1 MDSWESTTGHD
12 EVDED
17 ALTGMKERLD
27 ELRAS
32 PPSREL
38 VDILIELARAE
49 HSGNTDSAFS
59 YSQEALEL
67 SRKLELERYQAE
79 SLQLLGSICWSR
91 NSYTDALKHLRQSLE
106 VFEKLEDLTGISSVY
121 DQLGSIYQEQGFTD
135 IALEHYLESLKLMEK
150 AGDMSSVASC
160 YMNIGD
166 IYRQNSD
173 FSLAISSYTRAMAI
187 LEDDRD
193 ARPADLCYISLAQIY
208 VEIGT
213 LGEALEYCRRSADLR
228 REIGNRKGEAESL
241 RYLGVIY
248 EKLGEMDNVLD
259 SWDRS
264 LAAFEEIDDEIS
276 IANLCC
282 RKARVLIGLERLN
295 DAEVLVE
302 RAREITESTADLNLQ
317 AELTAISSQ
326 LHEARN
332 DLERTL
338 LSIREHNRLRT
349 EILAS
354 SSRRQF
360 ERLQILFETE
370 IREQES
376 EIYRLR
382 NVELEDLVEH
392 HTAQLME
399 ANKDLRCEINERIE
413 AETARERAEATLRT
427 FLDNVED
434 MVYYQS
440 ASGSINHLNSACA
453 VVTGYTKEEFDRDP
467 ELWKKIIHPEDVES
481 RTERLR
487 LRQDGALVAN
497 QEYRLQKK
505 TGEWCWIHSHM
516 VAIKDAEGEVTGYS
530 CIDRDFTERKKA
542 EQELQASFDSLEKS
556 FQGTVFTMARIVE
569 TRDPYTSGHQL
580 RVAELAKAV
589 AAHMDLSEEIIQT
602 VFLAAVIHDIGKI
615 CIPQELLSK
624 PGRLNEIEMD
634 LIRTHPQV
642 SFEILSGIDF
652 PWPIADIVLQHH
664 ELFDGT
670 GYPNGLSGENISLE
684 ARILCAADVVEA
696 MSSHRPYRPKLG
708 EDKAIEELQ
717 KYRGIR
723 YDPDVVDACR
733 ALFKEEGYELPE
745 YSALIL

>member
-1 MDSWESTTGHD
+1 MESWVSAAGHG
-12 EVDED
+12 EVDEA
-17 ALTGMKERLD
+17 ALAAIRERFEKMKS
-27 ELRAS
+27 S
-32 PPSREL
+32 PPSKEF
-38 VDILIELARAE
+38 VDILIEFARAE
-49 HSGNTDSAFS
+49 RADDTDSALS
-59 YSQEALEL
+59 HAQEALDL

-79 SLQLLGSICWSR
+79 SLQLLGSICWTRS
-91 NSYTDALKHLRQSLE
+91 NYTAALKHLRQSLE

-121 DQLGSIYQEQGFTD
+121 DQMGSIYQEQGFTD

-150 AGDMSSVASC
+150 AGDMGSVANC

-173 FSLAISSYTRAMAI
+173 FTLAISSYTRAMAI
-187 LEDDRD
+187 LEDDGDVRFT
-193 ARPADLCYISLAQIY
+193 ALCYFNLAQIY
-208 VEIGT
+208 VSIGT
-213 LGEALEYCRRSADLR
+213 LGEALDYCRRSVDLR
-228 REIGNRKGEAESL
+228 RENGNLRGEAESL
-241 RYLGVIY
+241 RYQGVIY
-248 EKLGEMDNVLD
+248 EKLGELDSALD

-264 LAAFEEIDDEIS
+264 LTAFQEIDDQVA
-276 IANLCC
+276 IADLCC
-282 RKARVLIGLERLN
+282 RKARGLIALERL
-295 DAEVLVE
+295 DEAEVFLD
-302 RAREITESTADLNLQ
+302 RAREITGTTSDMNLLV
-317 AELTAISSQ
+317 ELTGILSQ

-332 DLERTL
+332 DLEKTL
-338 LSIREHNRLRT
+338 TSIHEYNRLRK
-349 EILAS
+349 EILES
-354 SSRRQF
+354 NNSRQF

-382 NVELEDLVEH
+382 NVELEDLVKLRTTEL
-392 HTAQLME
+392 QN
-399 ANKDLRCEINERIE
+399 ANMSLRNEINEHNTVE
-413 AETARERAEATLRT
+413 KARERAEATLRT

-440 ASGSINHLNSACA
+440 AGGSINHLNSACA
-453 VVTGYTKEEFDRDP
+453 VVTGYTKKEFDRDP
-467 ELWKKIIHPEDVES
+467 ELWKRIVHPEDVVS
-481 RTERLR
+481 RIERLSSR
-487 LRQDGALVAN
+487 CDGALVAN

-516 VAIKDAEGEVTGYS
+516 VAILDAKCAVTGYS
-530 CIDRDFTERKKA
+530 CIDRDFTKRKES

-580 RVAELAKAV
+580 RVAELAKAI
-589 AAHMDLSEEIIQT
+589 AAHMDLSDETVQT

-624 PGRLNEIEMD
+624 PGRLSEIEMN

-670 GYPNGLSGENISLE
+670 GYPNGLSGEDISLE

-708 EDKAIEELQ
+708 EEIALEELV
-717 KYRGIR
+717 KHRGTR
-723 YDPDVVDACR
+723 YDPDVVDACC
-733 ALFKEEGYELPE
+733 ALFSVEGYCLPE